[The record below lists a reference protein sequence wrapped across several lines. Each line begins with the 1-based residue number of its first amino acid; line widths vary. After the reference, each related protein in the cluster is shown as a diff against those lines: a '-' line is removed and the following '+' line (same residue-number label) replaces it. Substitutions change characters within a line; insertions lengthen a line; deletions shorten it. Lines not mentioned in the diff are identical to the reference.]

1 MRSKHY
7 QDLVEDIA
15 QNGERAEYPLT
26 PVSFYTR
33 EPLQTALDMSQLST
47 LKNLGFKV
55 EQMTPNFKGIN
66 SFLGRFKYWDLDVP
80 HQEFFKPQ

>member
-1 MRSKHY
+1 
-7 QDLVEDIA
+7 
-15 QNGERAEYPLT
+15 
-26 PVSFYTR
+26 
-33 EPLQTALDMSQLST
+33 MSQLST